1 MESTDKIRIAVIGA
15 GAFGRHHLRVL
26 KQLPACELVGV
37 VDSNQDRARAAA
49 AEFGCT
55 ALADIGALPAGIDA
69 AVLAAPTSLHA
80 DIGCAL
86 LENGT
91 DVLIEKPIASDRAS
105 AQRLL
110 DTAARL
116 GRILQIGHLE
126 RFNPAVTALK
136 RVVHIP
142 LFFEIHRMS
151 LFSPRSLDIDVVLD
165 LMIHDLDIV

>member
-15 GAFGRHHLRVL
+15 GGFGRHHLRVL
-26 KQLPACELVGV
+26 KELPACELVGI

-55 ALADIGALPAGIDA
+55 ALADINELRDHVAA
-69 AVLAAPTSLHA
+69 AVVAAPTSLHA

-86 LENGT
+86 LENGI

-110 DTAARL
+110 DTAA
-116 GRILQIGHLE
+116 
-126 RFNPAVTALK
+126 
-136 RVVHIP
+136 
-142 LFFEIHRMS
+142 
-151 LFSPRSLDIDVVLD
+151 
-165 LMIHDLDIV
+165 